1 MEVQYKIKFDDYLKK
16 QENLKLE
23 NEQIEKL
30 KKKKQIEQEK
40 DEKKRKELMEKRRI
54 SNLKYSF
61 KKKYRNY
68 KNEKMHIILKDFE
81 DNKSKT
87 FCIEDISE
95 LIKGKTVNI
104 IRDIFT
110 TEIIV
115 TPIKTQLKNFIKNAK
130 RRIKNVKN
138 LNIILVGPSGAGKST
153 LINKILNVK
162 ADIGFGLPVTEK
174 IEMYSSEE
182 IPFLRL
188 VDSRGI
194 EKDPKADINFI
205 YQEISNYI
213 KKQIETNDPDKFIH
227 CIWYCWAADT
237 RLEEVEFNLLKQLGK
252 EYTLDKL
259 PIIIVYTKA
268 ISIDSVEKAKKF
280 LKERNIENDFVDILA
295 VEMRTKTNDNKVI
308 NVIPPFGLDKLIE
321 LSTKRS
327 KEAVNSSCYEGLL
340 REIENYIDETLNK
353 LIEELEESLN
363 TKIKNIIS
371 EMDKEIKLENLID
384 KMTRII
390 VELFYYFF
398 FLSTD
403 VEVDNQYLATYRNLN
418 LKTKISDKTM
428 NNIQNSVKENL
439 NEFLDIYNKNYSQLL
454 EKIKDELL
462 EEEKNFKTNF
472 LLENKDIKY
481 SEIDIPGE
489 TKRNLETFINLNILN
504 KVKTAAFKNFFE
516 SITIPIVKQFAIEY
530 KNLYKKALT
539 MDYLKNE
546 MRKIVKISFDEIE
559 EKIKKYYQE
568 KEEKKK
574 TLNEDMSVENTKEKN
589 ENKNQQIGL
598 TNDDYNDMFAEDEDF
613 KTNN

>member
-1 MEVQYKIKFDDYLKK
+1 
-16 QENLKLE
+16 
-23 NEQIEKL
+23 
-30 KKKKQIEQEK
+30 
-40 DEKKRKELMEKRRI
+40 
-54 SNLKYSF
+54 
-61 KKKYRNY
+61 
-68 KNEKMHIILKDFE
+68 
-81 DNKSKT
+81 
-87 FCIEDISE
+87 
-95 LIKGKTVNI
+95 
-104 IRDIFT
+104 
-110 TEIIV
+110 
-115 TPIKTQLKNFIKNAK
+115 
-130 RRIKNVKN
+130 
-138 LNIILVGPSGAGKST
+138 
-153 LINKILNVK
+153 
-162 ADIGFGLPVTEK
+162 
-174 IEMYSSEE
+174 
-182 IPFLRL
+182 
-188 VDSRGI
+188 
-194 EKDPKADINFI
+194 
-205 YQEISNYI
+205 
-213 KKQIETNDPDKFIH
+213 
-227 CIWYCWAADT
+227 
-237 RLEEVEFNLLKQLGK
+237 
-252 EYTLDKL
+252 
-259 PIIIVYTKA
+259 
-268 ISIDSVEKAKKF
+268 
-280 LKERNIENDFVDILA
+280 
-295 VEMRTKTNDNKVI
+295 
-308 NVIPPFGLDKLIE
+308 
-321 LSTKRS
+321 
-327 KEAVNSSCYEGLL
+327 
-340 REIENYIDETLNK
+340 
-353 LIEELEESLN
+353 
-363 TKIKNIIS
+363 
-371 EMDKEIKLENLID
+371 
-384 KMTRII
+384 MTRII

-574 TLNEDMSVENTKEKN
+574 NLNEGMSVENTKEKN

>member
-1 MEVQYKIKFDDYLKK
+1 M
-16 QENLKLE
+16 N
-23 NEQIEKL
+23 
-30 KKKKQIEQEK
+30 
-40 DEKKRKELMEKRRI
+40 
-54 SNLKYSF
+54 
-61 KKKYRNY
+61 YR
-68 KNEKMHIILKDFE
+68 
-81 DNKSKT
+81 
-87 FCIEDISE
+87 
-95 LIKGKTVNI
+95 
-104 IRDIFT
+104 
-110 TEIIV
+110 
-115 TPIKTQLKNFIKNAK
+115 Q
-130 RRIKNVKN
+130 
-138 LNIILVGPSGAGKST
+138 
-153 LINKILNVK
+153 
-162 ADIGFGLPVTEK
+162 
-174 IEMYSSEE
+174 
-182 IPFLRL
+182 
-188 VDSRGI
+188 
-194 EKDPKADINFI
+194 KDPKR
-205 YQEISNYI
+205 
-213 KKQIETNDPDKFIH
+213 P
-227 CIWYCWAADT
+227 C
-237 RLEEVEFNLLKQLGK
+237 
-252 EYTLDKL
+252 
-259 PIIIVYTKA
+259 
-268 ISIDSVEKAKKF
+268 
-280 LKERNIENDFVDILA
+280 
-295 VEMRTKTNDNKVI
+295 
-308 NVIPPFGLDKLIE
+308 
-321 LSTKRS
+321 
-327 KEAVNSSCYEGLL
+327 SSCYEGLL

-546 MRKIVKISFDEIE
+546 MRKIVKISFDENE

-574 TLNEDMSVENTKEKN
+574 TLNEGMSVENTKEKN

-598 TNDDYNDMFAEDEDF
+598 TDDDYNGMFAEDEDF

>member
-1 MEVQYKIKFDDYLKK
+1 MGNNPPKKEIKTSKTFVVYNHLYDSIFELNNQKDELDKKLKKAEYNYKNVTEVNKRLQNLINIHSQKIREKENKINQNETLNKELKEKINEFERKEVQNQIIFDDYLKK

-23 NEQIEKL
+23 NEQIKKL
-30 KKKKQIEQEK
+30 KKQIDQEK

-68 KNEKMHIILKDFE
+68 KSEKVHIILKDFE

-130 RRIKNVKN
+130 RRIKKVKN

-237 RLEEVEFNLLKQLGK
+237 RLEEVEFNLLKQLGE

-280 LKERNIENDFVDILA
+280 LKERNIENDFADILA
-295 VEMRTKTNDNKVI
+295 VEMKTKTNDSKII
-308 NVIPPFGLDKLIE
+308 NVIPPFGLDK
-321 LSTKRS
+321 
-327 KEAVNSSCYEGLL
+327 
-340 REIENYIDETLNK
+340 
-353 LIEELEESLN
+353 
-363 TKIKNIIS
+363 
-371 EMDKEIKLENLID
+371 
-384 KMTRII
+384 
-390 VELFYYFF
+390 
-398 FLSTD
+398 
-403 VEVDNQYLATYRNLN
+403 
-418 LKTKISDKTM
+418 
-428 NNIQNSVKENL
+428 
-439 NEFLDIYNKNYSQLL
+439 
-454 EKIKDELL
+454 
-462 EEEKNFKTNF
+462 
-472 LLENKDIKY
+472 
-481 SEIDIPGE
+481 
-489 TKRNLETFINLNILN
+489 
-504 KVKTAAFKNFFE
+504 
-516 SITIPIVKQFAIEY
+516 
-530 KNLYKKALT
+530 
-539 MDYLKNE
+539 
-546 MRKIVKISFDEIE
+546 
-559 EKIKKYYQE
+559 
-568 KEEKKK
+568 
-574 TLNEDMSVENTKEKN
+574 
-589 ENKNQQIGL
+589 
-598 TNDDYNDMFAEDEDF
+598 
-613 KTNN
+613 